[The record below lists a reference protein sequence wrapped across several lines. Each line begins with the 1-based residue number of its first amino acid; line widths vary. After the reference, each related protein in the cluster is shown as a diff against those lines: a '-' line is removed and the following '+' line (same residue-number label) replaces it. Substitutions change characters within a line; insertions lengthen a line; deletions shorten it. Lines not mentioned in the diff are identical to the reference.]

1 MTVVDRYRCWNLR
14 ALPFCS
20 TRYICEVN
28 VKMPL
33 LSWTDGLP
41 HSFSPP
47 IRSQK
52 SHVSDDICSDSSAGV
67 FHSEPGLK
75 TSLQRVCGAA
85 LCSEVCYVFGFCWGV
100 HGRRIAFPY
109 ICKRWW
115 IFRCAGLVKAVVT
128 GDWVLKTVGWWIQAQ
143 TFVVFNG
150 PNSQKVI
157 RRPL

>member
-85 LCSEVCYVFGFCWGV
+85 LCSEVCMCSVFVEEFTDGGLL
-100 HGRRIAFPY
+100 
-109 ICKRWW
+109 
-115 IFRCAGLVKAVVT
+115 FR
-128 GDWVLKTVGWWIQAQ
+128 
-143 TFVVFNG
+143 TFVKDDEYSDV
-150 PNSQKVI
+150 QA
-157 RRPL
+157 